1 MILCGCGVTV
11 RDSQAAAAHQ
21 EICGEPQVDMGSFE
35 RKLER
40 TDIVLDF
47 AYAVGYIHVDGRP
60 QRRTP
65 RTRMIS
71 AAR

>member
-1 MILCGCGVTV
+1 MILCGCGVTI
-11 RDSQAAAAHQ
+11 RDSQAAAAHM
-21 EICGEPQVDMGSFE
+21 ETCGQVQADMGSFE

-65 RTRMIS
+65 GTRTIS
-71 AAR
+71 AR